1 MSVKKKWNI
10 MLVVMMVWA
19 IFAAFVGMRSTN
31 NLVTFSKDDYESMES
46 GWTYEVGQGIQGVE
60 TLAELPVDDNNQVTV
75 YHQIPE
81 GIDESDALVFQAGT
95 YDMTVYI
102 EGNEIYR
109 YGYKKNS
116 VFSMPEAAWHVLCMK
131 ESYAGKEIKI
141 QLHSYFDTDS
151 VNLGNVMTGDVA
163 SIGFSV
169 IEKNWFGIVTSF
181 LLLALA
187 IFLLVVWFF
196 IRKKYSMDTIL
207 YLAIFSG
214 MVFIWSFSETHILN
228 FFIHNATSIT
238 ILVFEVLAIIPFP
251 IGAFLCIH
259 MQTKEKSIIQWI
271 FWSTS
276 IVFVICNVLHF
287 TKVMNLVRSLFLVHL
302 NYIFCCVLVLLVFI
316 KKMVKKNGDLSKSRN
331 AVIGLGMLFAM
342 VLVDIGRY
350 YMIPYTDY
358 STFTRI
364 GLFLFIILIGIDS
377 LERNMKMILLAQK
390 AQIYEELAYHDS
402 LTGIYNRTAFD
413 EKLCELNKKQLE
425 DGSVFVMI
433 ADVNGLKYVNDHFGH
448 RIGDVY
454 IQSASRILVD
464 SLSDIGGIYR
474 TGGDEFTVIIENHT
488 NREIML
494 HVEELEHQLMK
505 EEEERKLGELFSYGT
520 AIFEKEQDTTL
531 NQTIARADEAMY
543 VRKQDFKQ
551 YWQKKLV

>member
-1 MSVKKKWNI
+1 

-196 IRKKYSMDTIL
+196 IRKKYDGYHFVSGDFFWNGL
-207 YLAIFSG
+207 YLVIFRNTY
-214 MVFIWSFSETHILN
+214 F
-228 FFIHNATSIT
+228 
-238 ILVFEVLAIIPFP
+238 
-251 IGAFLCIH
+251 
-259 MQTKEKSIIQWI
+259 K
-271 FWSTS
+271 
-276 IVFVICNVLHF
+276 
-287 TKVMNLVRSLFLVHL
+287 LF
-302 NYIFCCVLVLLVFI
+302 
-316 KKMVKKNGDLSKSRN
+316 
-331 AVIGLGMLFAM
+331 
-342 VLVDIGRY
+342 
-350 YMIPYTDY
+350 YT
-358 STFTRI
+358 
-364 GLFLFIILIGIDS
+364 
-377 LERNMKMILLAQK
+377 
-390 AQIYEELAYHDS
+390 
-402 LTGIYNRTAFD
+402 
-413 EKLCELNKKQLE
+413 
-425 DGSVFVMI
+425 
-433 ADVNGLKYVNDHFGH
+433 
-448 RIGDVY
+448 
-454 IQSASRILVD
+454 
-464 SLSDIGGIYR
+464 
-474 TGGDEFTVIIENHT
+474 
-488 NREIML
+488 
-494 HVEELEHQLMK
+494 
-505 EEEERKLGELFSYGT
+505 
-520 AIFEKEQDTTL
+520 
-531 NQTIARADEAMY
+531 
-543 VRKQDFKQ
+543 
-551 YWQKKLV
+551 